1 MALAFALI
9 AYWTYSKL
17 VHVLLVPAGVYWR
30 DLKPKGELPFIDM
43 EDEGLLSFGCGRLEE
58 LTWKDLFDTQAC
70 VRCNRCQDLC
80 PAFATGKPLSPKSFI
95 QDLGAELEQR
105 GPIIYRL
112 QKEAALEKNL
122 ARPPTRAGRGRRRFL
137 SCRRPRRS

>member
-1 MALAFALI
+1 MLWWFHMALAFGLI

-80 PAFATGKPLSPKSFI
+80 PAYATGKPLSPKAFI

-105 GPIIYRL
+105 GPIHL
-112 QKEAALEKNL
+112 
-122 ARPPTRAGRGRRRFL
+122 PPAEGGGPGEERRGRRRGREGL
-137 SCRRPRRS
+137 EGGS

>member
-1 MALAFALI
+1 M
-9 AYWTYSKL
+9 
-17 VHVLLVPAGVYWR
+17 
-30 DLKPKGELPFIDM
+30 
-43 EDEGLLSFGCGRLEE
+43 EE

-80 PAFATGKPLSPKSFI
+80 PAYATGKPLSPKAFI

-112 QKEAALEKNL
+112 QKEAAAQERN
-122 ARPPTRAGRGRRRFL
+122 AADAAE
-137 SCRRPRRS
+137 SE

>member
-1 MALAFALI
+1 
-9 AYWTYSKL
+9 
-17 VHVLLVPAGVYWR
+17 
-30 DLKPKGELPFIDM
+30 M

-112 QKEAALEKNL
+112 QKEAALEKNGAAADEGGKGAKAVPELPASEALLENADL
-122 ARPPTRAGRGRRRFL
+122 ADAERAIVDRPLVGAVIAPETL
-137 SCRRPRRS
+137 STCRRW